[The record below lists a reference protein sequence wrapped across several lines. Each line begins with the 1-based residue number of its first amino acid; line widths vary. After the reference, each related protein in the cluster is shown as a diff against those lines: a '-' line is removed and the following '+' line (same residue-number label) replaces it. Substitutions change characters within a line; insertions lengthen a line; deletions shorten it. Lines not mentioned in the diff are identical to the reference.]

1 MTKELFS
8 YLVLASIF
16 SFGFAVN
23 FYSLYHEEITDSYGS
38 VSKTAID
45 VIMNALN
52 SFENPYSIFIT
63 ENHTRYSTIGIIIYL
78 VYVVFFGVVLL
89 NLVIAKMSSAYEE
102 VLERSNQELQY
113 TRAVLVEQ
121 YSLIEERSPFCML
134 PPPLNLFPCA
144 VSIYDLY
151 LLVENYILKKW
162 KLKDEKP
169 DEIFI
174 SYTSTS
180 ADILMGVIMSFFAP
194 FIETFNYLVTLRR
207 QEKIFNTLTEVI
219 YFALCSPVHYLLFL
233 IVWLNESFSI
243 KTNLKLQQSDQDST
257 VSKYIVYFEDENIYE
272 KPNSDE
278 LEDNKSPFVS
288 IKVIR
293 CVGLTDATHVSN
305 PIVKLR
311 VGNMELSTDPPLAK
325 GEKPVYP
332 NKLLIFPLDRVDLKT
347 EDPIF
352 SCVVVDRDPSSIEKF
367 LGNHFF

>member
-1 MTKELFS
+1 
-8 YLVLASIF
+8 
-16 SFGFAVN
+16 
-23 FYSLYHEEITDSYGS
+23 
-38 VSKTAID
+38 
-45 VIMNALN
+45 
-52 SFENPYSIFIT
+52 
-63 ENHTRYSTIGIIIYL
+63 
-78 VYVVFFGVVLL
+78 
-89 NLVIAKMSSAYEE
+89 
-102 VLERSNQELQY
+102 
-113 TRAVLVEQ
+113 
-121 YSLIEERSPFCML
+121 ML

-151 LLVENYILKKW
+151 LLIENYILIRW

-194 FIETFNYLVTLRR
+194 FIETINYLAALRR

-219 YFALCSPVHYLLFL
+219 YLAVCSPVHYLLFL
-233 IVWLNESFSI
+233 IVLLHESFSI

-272 KPNSDE
+272 KPNLDE
-278 LEDNKSPFVS
+278 LESKNDPFVS

-293 CVGLTDATHVSN
+293 CGKLTDATHASN

-311 VGNMELSTDPPLAK
+311 VGGMELSTDPPLKK
-325 GEKPVYP
+325 GEIPVYP
-332 NKLLIFPLDRVDLKT
+332 NKLLVFPLNRVDLKT

-352 SCVVVDRDPSSIEKF
+352 SCVVVDRDPSSNENF
-367 LGNHFF
+367 LGIRFYVVIINMRCI